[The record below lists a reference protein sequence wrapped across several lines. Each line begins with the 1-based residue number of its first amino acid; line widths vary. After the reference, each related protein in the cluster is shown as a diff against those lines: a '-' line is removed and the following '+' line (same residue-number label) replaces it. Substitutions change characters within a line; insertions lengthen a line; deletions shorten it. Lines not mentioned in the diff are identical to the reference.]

1 MTVPGETKPRRRS
14 WLDAARLGRLTQ
26 KELRETLRD
35 RRTVITLLLM
45 PLLVYPILSL
55 IFRTFL
61 VTGAITVPSDK
72 PLNFRFAIQVR
83 GESEM
88 FQSWFEGL
96 VRDAQ
101 AVEDLRDPLVVG
113 YLDQTAPSIGRFGQH
128 DFAEPAARNDASFVR
143 SVVSQGSADAGLIVT
158 FAENLEQARSRGRT
172 RTPPRIEVVANGS
185 SALSQQAADYMRDYL
200 DAINRNRM
208 QRRGVLE
215 AMSFLVDFDV
225 VTSSQKAKP
234 AVSFGTLIPFILV
247 LMTITGAVYPAID
260 LTAGERERGTMEA
273 LVAAPIPRM
282 RILFAKFIAV
292 LTVAMLT
299 ATLNV
304 LGMLA
309 TIWAFR
315 LEGLIFESGKFS
327 LISIGQVFALLLL
340 FAAFFSALLLAVT
353 SFARSFKEAQAYL
366 IPLILL
372 SLAPGVVSLA
382 PGLTLSGP
390 IALVP
395 LLNFVLLA
403 RDILQG
409 NVATAAALI
418 AVLST
423 LLYAALAV
431 AVASRIFGTD
441 AILYGSQQSVRD
453 SLRRP
458 RQARDFIS
466 PLGALFCLTCLF
478 PANFV
483 AISLISRF
491 ADDELR
497 LPLMIMAVVMI
508 VFFLF
513 FPLLFAWHQRVRLTS
528 GFALGWPG
536 LVPMLAAVLIGL
548 TAWPITVILLALT
561 QQVVILL
568 GGVESGEAWQQR
580 LVEGGQSFVVR
591 WRQLP
596 IALILLTHAVI
607 PAVVEEWFFRGFLL
621 QSLRSRSR
629 KIWLPIVLSG
639 IIFGAFHLL
648 TESVI
653 ALDRFVPT
661 TLMGIFLA
669 VICVRTGSI
678 WPGVLVHM
686 LNNGTV
692 ISLAYYNQELQR
704 QSWFPFQ
711 GDALPWMWLIGLL
724 VVCAF
729 AFLTLWRRPKRTG
742 IMLTEG

>member
-1 MTVPGETKPRRRS
+1 
-14 WLDAARLGRLTQ
+14 
-26 KELRETLRD
+26 
-35 RRTVITLLLM
+35 
-45 PLLVYPILSL
+45 
-55 IFRTFL
+55 
-61 VTGAITVPSDK
+61 
-72 PLNFRFAIQVR
+72 
-83 GESEM
+83 
-88 FQSWFEGL
+88 
-96 VRDAQ
+96 
-101 AVEDLRDPLVVG
+101 
-113 YLDQTAPSIGRFGQH
+113 
-128 DFAEPAARNDASFVR
+128 
-143 SVVSQGSADAGLIVT
+143 
-158 FAENLEQARSRGRT
+158 
-172 RTPPRIEVVANGS
+172 VANAS
-185 SALSQQAADYMRDYL
+185 SALSQQAADYIRDYL

-208 QRRGVLE
+208 RQRGVINE
-215 AMSFLVDFDV
+215 MSFLVDFDV

-390 IALVP
+390 ISLVP

-403 RDILQG
+403 RDILQS
-409 NVATAAALI
+409 NVATVPALI
-418 AVLST
+418 AILST

-458 RQARDFIS
+458 RQVRDFIS

-491 ADDELR
+491 AGDEFR
-497 LPLMIMAVVMI
+497 LPLLIMAVVMI
-508 VFFLF
+508 VFFVF
-513 FPLLFAWHQRVRLTS
+513 FPLLFAWHQRVRLKT

-536 LVPMLAAVLIGL
+536 LVPLLAAILIGL
-548 TAWPITVILLALT
+548 TAWPITVFLLALT
-561 QQVVILL
+561 QQVVTLF
-568 GGVESGEAWQQR
+568 GGAESGEAWQQR

-621 QSLRSRSR
+621 QSLRTRSR
-629 KIWLPIVLSG
+629 RVWLPIVLSG
-639 IIFGAFHLL
+639 LIFGAFHLL

-653 ALDRFVPT
+653 ALDRFMPT

-678 WPGVLVHM
+678 WPGVIVHM

-692 ISLAYYNQELQR
+692 IALAYYNQELQR
-704 QSWFPFQ
+704 QTWFPFQ
-711 GDALPWMWLIGLL
+711 GDTLPWMWLLGLL
-724 VVCAF
+724 AICAI
-729 AFLTLWRRPKRTG
+729 AFFTLWRRP
-742 IMLTEG
+742 